1 MVKNEQPRNI
11 NSTIRTTPS
20 APIPPPPPR
29 PQPPPPPPTQLIT
42 PMFSTA
48 VLSHRLIDPNA
59 IDITSLKGQFA
70 WEKVPQ
76 SDTYVPVIFRG
87 DTKYFCVR
95 MLRKILPEYP
105 EDIIRRAYQYQYRKT
120 IDLYSVTA
128 CEVELLNRI
137 NSQHSRWAFSR
148 QPFTALDEIVRVSDF
163 IPFYEYLRHG
173 TKSTS
178 AVSNVTVHT
187 LRQLLPQPQQTV
199 QRASEN
205 VINMP
210 AIIQR
215 QITIPQPIPAQIQSY
230 TPPTNFT
237 RETISSTSRPIAPT
251 HNVRQ
256 SKSIGNPYAV
266 LLPSRL
272 PQQIP
277 LQIQSSVP
285 SSINNTMAKAS
296 DRVLSTTSNV
306 TPVSVLSSV
315 NSSSTSL
322 SPAVLSSINN
332 SPPASTSP
340 VVPQPSTTSMAT
352 NINRKPSTASIPS
365 SLSIN
370 GNRKPS
376 TSSIS
381 PSPSSSSSTTTTNSL
396 SSLSKASSLH
406 CGWLQINKL
415 YTPYISTSA
424 KNHLYKLPVSLLTFY
439 DLLKVPSAETNDSP
453 NEPLLPFEQTNASPQ
468 ELELINELCIKQ
480 HIRPFGTDTKLI
492 ELSTFYQ
499 YTAAN
504 ILFVKELPNEE
515 PKSSICKEWAS
526 IVQTNGGI
534 CLLRNIST
542 LQEQTVPFIGN
553 NLLKNFIL
561 STHCLSTAS
570 VSKPTSSEL
579 EFLQLIL
586 FFSNMSI
593 NLRNAQLIDI
603 ESVRKE
609 YNVDLILLFNDK
621 FPLNVLNYQ
630 QGGSRSNSSQGS
642 VKSTN
647 PTAPTNTIAE
657 STPPPSP
664 PSPPTN
670 QPQSTSTSQLPL
682 TPTTNRFHK
691 TIEFHGHTLT
701 AYICSGLG
709 ANTQRECVSIRSLCN
724 ILCPNS
730 TSPDKLEVKMLP
742 LLRSKN
748 INRFRPQNQQPLGVT
763 RLIDIQD
770 AEKHWTYIEQEMH
783 SIFNDNEKTNIQTN
797 TSPISNENSKASTV
811 VVAERVE
818 NDEQPLLEPSI
829 EINKGEKRSLE
840 EPLDEE
846 DIPVLERLNK
856 RVRFAEKENNEQIN
870 ETLKTS
876 TCSVSNGKTKTDDK
890 LSPKKRTIKITK
902 RNTKKRLL
910 PSSRTNRQTRAKWVK
925 KYNIE
930 DCCIQLIQYDPVYDT
945 EKD

>member
-29 PQPPPPPPTQLIT
+29 PQPQPPPPTQLIT

-215 QITIPQPIPAQIQSY
+215 QLTIPQPIPAQIQSY
-230 TPPTNFT
+230 TPSTNFT

-285 SSINNTMAKAS
+285 TSINNTMAKAS

-322 SPAVLSSINN
+322 SPVVLSSINN

-340 VVPQPSTTSMAT
+340 VVPQPSTTSMTT
-352 NINRKPSTASIPS
+352 NINRKPSTASIPP

-381 PSPSSSSSTTTTNSL
+381 PSPSSSSTTNSL

-748 INRFRPQNQQPLGVT
+748 INRFRPQNQQSLGVT

-783 SIFNDNEKTNIQTN
+783 SIFNDNEKTNIQPN

-910 PSSRTNRQTRAKWVK
+910 PSSRTNRQTKAKWVK

>member
-1 MVKNEQPRNI
+1 MVKNEQPRTI

-29 PQPPPPPPTQLIT
+29 PQAPPPPPTQLIT

-163 IPFYEYLRHG
+163 TPFYEYLRHG

-215 QITIPQPIPAQIQSY
+215 QLTIPQPIPAQIQSY
-230 TPPTNFT
+230 TPSTNFT
-237 RETISSTSRPIAPT
+237 RETMSSTSRPIAPT

-285 SSINNTMAKAS
+285 TSINNTMAKAS

-664 PSPPTN
+664 PSPPIN

-748 INRFRPQNQQPLGVT
+748 INRFRPQNQQSLGVT

-910 PSSRTNRQTRAKWVK
+910 PSSRTNRQTKAKWVK

>member
-1 MVKNEQPRNI
+1 
-11 NSTIRTTPS
+11 
-20 APIPPPPPR
+20 
-29 PQPPPPPPTQLIT
+29 
-42 PMFSTA
+42 
-48 VLSHRLIDPNA
+48 
-59 IDITSLKGQFA
+59 
-70 WEKVPQ
+70 
-76 SDTYVPVIFRG
+76 
-87 DTKYFCVR
+87 
-95 MLRKILPEYP
+95 
-105 EDIIRRAYQYQYRKT
+105 
-120 IDLYSVTA
+120 
-128 CEVELLNRI
+128 
-137 NSQHSRWAFSR
+137 
-148 QPFTALDEIVRVSDF
+148 
-163 IPFYEYLRHG
+163 
-173 TKSTS
+173 
-178 AVSNVTVHT
+178 
-187 LRQLLPQPQQTV
+187 
-199 QRASEN
+199 
-205 VINMP
+205 
-210 AIIQR
+210 
-215 QITIPQPIPAQIQSY
+215 
-230 TPPTNFT
+230 
-237 RETISSTSRPIAPT
+237 
-251 HNVRQ
+251 
-256 SKSIGNPYAV
+256 
-266 LLPSRL
+266 
-272 PQQIP
+272 
-277 LQIQSSVP
+277 
-285 SSINNTMAKAS
+285 
-296 DRVLSTTSNV
+296 LSTTSNV

-340 VVPQPSTTSMAT
+340 VIPQPSTTSMTT
-352 NINRKPSTASIPS
+352 NINRKPSTASIPP

-630 QGGSRSNSSQGS
+630 QGGTRSISSQGS

-691 TIEFHGHTLT
+691 
-701 AYICSGLG
+701 
-709 ANTQRECVSIRSLCN
+709 
-724 ILCPNS
+724 
-730 TSPDKLEVKMLP
+730 
-742 LLRSKN
+742 
-748 INRFRPQNQQPLGVT
+748 
-763 RLIDIQD
+763 
-770 AEKHWTYIEQEMH
+770 
-783 SIFNDNEKTNIQTN
+783 
-797 TSPISNENSKASTV
+797 
-811 VVAERVE
+811 
-818 NDEQPLLEPSI
+818 
-829 EINKGEKRSLE
+829 
-840 EPLDEE
+840 
-846 DIPVLERLNK
+846 
-856 RVRFAEKENNEQIN
+856 
-870 ETLKTS
+870 
-876 TCSVSNGKTKTDDK
+876 
-890 LSPKKRTIKITK
+890 
-902 RNTKKRLL
+902 
-910 PSSRTNRQTRAKWVK
+910 
-925 KYNIE
+925 
-930 DCCIQLIQYDPVYDT
+930 
-945 EKD
+945 

>member
-128 CEVELLNRI
+128 L
-137 NSQHSRWAFSR
+137 
-148 QPFTALDEIVRVSDF
+148 
-163 IPFYEYLRHG
+163 
-173 TKSTS
+173 
-178 AVSNVTVHT
+178 
-187 LRQLLPQPQQTV
+187 
-199 QRASEN
+199 
-205 VINMP
+205 
-210 AIIQR
+210 
-215 QITIPQPIPAQIQSY
+215 
-230 TPPTNFT
+230 
-237 RETISSTSRPIAPT
+237 
-251 HNVRQ
+251 
-256 SKSIGNPYAV
+256 
-266 LLPSRL
+266 
-272 PQQIP
+272 
-277 LQIQSSVP
+277 
-285 SSINNTMAKAS
+285 
-296 DRVLSTTSNV
+296 LSTTSNV

-748 INRFRPQNQQPLGVT
+748 INRFRPQNQQSLGVT

-890 LSPKKRTIKITK
+890 SSPKKRTIKITK